1 MRSDPSSKNDL
12 SRSFLSPLKLISY
25 YGPKSPLDTKTRPG
39 SPGLSA
45 SVLTLCSQQEE
56 ELPVDSIMSEKLFEK
71 FSTDADRLMK
81 YDSNYID
88 ELPGITENEAN
99 MLKAWRDRLMEQ
111 KREES
116 ILHLLDD
123 YQDRCFKKV

>member
-1 MRSDPSSKNDL
+1 
-12 SRSFLSPLKLISY
+12 
-25 YGPKSPLDTKTRPG
+25 
-39 SPGLSA
+39 
-45 SVLTLCSQQEE
+45 
-56 ELPVDSIMSEKLFEK
+56 
-71 FSTDADRLMK
+71 MK